1 MGGRSAPTPSVSL
14 PVRWSSFYGAISL
27 FRRQLHRPDKGG
39 RMAILRITNER
50 LKDVRALQGGM
61 NEWVNAG
68 YPMEPK

>member
-1 MGGRSAPTPSVSL
+1 
-14 PVRWSSFYGAISL
+14 
-27 FRRQLHRPDKGG
+27 
-39 RMAILRITNER
+39 MAILRITNER